1 MIARPP
7 KEEFFGLDMPFGEA
21 MERYV
26 GVKPTELEA
35 NVSKTKK
42 KKAPGAKKAK
52 PGVKMKPDNVVL
64 LKDRKVSFRGR
75 GIA

>member
-1 MIARPP
+1 MMARPP

-35 NVSKTKK
+35 NVSKAKK
-42 KKAPGAKKAK
+42 KKPPGAVKVK
-52 PGVKMKPDNVVL
+52 PGGKSKTTNIISM
-64 LKDRKVSFRGR
+64 KDRKTSLRKRGL
-75 GIA
+75 A